1 MDLKFMWYANTIVI
15 NTIMPQHKRY
25 DDTYGIV
32 VLQKDIK
39 DKYMKYTVVIGGEQY
54 RFNYTFFS
62 NVCIAGALEI
72 TDCQR
77 GKVYSYALERN
88 NDSVRLYSD
97 LENYS
102 EVYLYEGSTLIDI
115 QVNSCRKSFISCMNI
130 HQSKTSTYGV
140 VITRVSITDEHR
152 SRFDFSL
159 QNQLFVVTGAID
171 YKQTICYDVVG
182 FSDRSCQMV
191 IYTEAKR
198 QLITTHTFEP
208 DHQSGRVRPIN
219 SDFDEYI
226 EYQKKDDGGY
236 AINEF
241 ILNNS
246 EHPFL
251 KRSYVLYN
259 LPDNCIKVE
268 DKLFKVA
275 HIMNDVTITLM
286 K

>member
-1 MDLKFMWYANTIVI
+1 MDLKFMWYANATVI

-25 DDTYGIV
+25 DDVYTV
-32 VLQKDIK
+32 TVLQKDIK
-39 DKYMKYTVVIGGEQY
+39 DKYMRYAVTIGGEQY
-54 RFNYTFFS
+54 RYNYTFFS
-62 NVCIAGALEI
+62 NVCIAGTLEI
-72 TDCQR
+72 IDCQK
-77 GKVYSYALERN
+77 GKVHNYALERN

-130 HQSKTSTYGV
+130 HQSKANTYGV
-140 VITRVSITDEHR
+140 AITRVCITDEHR

-171 YKQTICYDVVG
+171 YKQVTCHDVVG
-182 FSDRSCQMV
+182 FLDRSSQMV

-198 QLITTHTFEP
+198 QIITIHTFEA
-208 DHQSGRVRPIN
+208 DHTSGKVRPIN

-226 EYQKKDDGGY
+226 EYQKMKDGSY
-236 AINEF
+236 SINEY

-251 KRSYVLYN
+251 QRSYNIVN
-259 LPDNCIKVE
+259 LPYNRIQVGNKM
-268 DKLFKVA
+268 FQVA
-275 HIMNDVTITLM
+275 HNMNNVTITLTT
-286 K
+286 